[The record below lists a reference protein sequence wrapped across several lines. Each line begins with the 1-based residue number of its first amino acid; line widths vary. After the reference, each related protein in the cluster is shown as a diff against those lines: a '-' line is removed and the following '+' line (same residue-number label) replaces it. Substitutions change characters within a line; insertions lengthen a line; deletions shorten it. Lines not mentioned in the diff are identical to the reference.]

1 MQEKRDGGGFTYHEG
16 VLLFPMSWYHN
27 IDVWTL
33 LKLMIMIEHM
43 KMMQISYL
51 DIWQCLFLGKCLIG
65 AIQVNYFGM
74 VYYSRKA
81 NKQGRG
87 GAVEDI
93 LFWKKPWI
101 FFVFFSV
108 PLEIPA
114 KQSSIPGNLVKLCM
128 LHPWKTSRPEPRMK
142 ITYNQLLL
150 LVGSFH

>member
-51 DIWQCLFLGKCLIG
+51 DIWQCFCLGKCLIG
-65 AIQVNYFGM
+65 AVQVNYFGM
-74 VYYSRKA
+74 GYYSRKKT
-81 NKQGRG
+81 NRG
-87 GAVEDI
+87 GEER
-93 LFWKKPWI
+93 LRTY
-101 FFVFFSV
+101 FFEKNPEFFLLFSV